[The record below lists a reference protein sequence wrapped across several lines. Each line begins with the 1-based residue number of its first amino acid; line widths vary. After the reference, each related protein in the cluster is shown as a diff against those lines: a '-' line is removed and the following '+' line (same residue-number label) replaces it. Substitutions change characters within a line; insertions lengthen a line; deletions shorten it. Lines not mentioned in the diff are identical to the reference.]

1 MPPLHFWSVS
11 AIMIIDNKLLYN
23 FIVRKIRFNER
34 IADMRKIMKIIDT
47 VKSHYYQERTYL
59 KEGEYLRLALYSLEE
74 SIGEIC
80 IDTRHLRKKEIS
92 RVREYFLTGSLHNIF
107 ISRRV
112 RKCIQDNA
120 ATAVRLI
127 LDHCFGNGDYDPV
140 YTTNLIVRAIDQ
152 HSCTE
157 RCGYAEAVNAVNLYK
172 EYLNGNS
179 AALTQLKDTLADFFL
194 RTKPFYFTPVA
205 EN

>member
-1 MPPLHFWSVS
+1 MT
-11 AIMIIDNKLLYN
+11 IIDAVKKLN
-23 FIVRKIRFNER
+23 
-34 IADMRKIMKIIDT
+34 
-47 VKSHYYQERTYL
+47 HQELTQIQA
-59 KEGEYLRLALYSLEE
+59 GEYLPLVLHGLEE
-74 SIGEIC
+74 SIWEIR
-80 IDTRHLRKKEIS
+80 IDIRHLRKKEIAP
-92 RVREYFLTGSLHNIF
+92 VMEYFLTGKLHKKFNT
-107 ISRRV
+107 RRV
-112 RKCIQDNA
+112 RKCIQNN
-120 ATAVRLI
+120 TASAVHLI
-127 LDHCFGNGDYDPV
+127 LNRCFDNGEYDSV

-157 RCGYAEAVNAVNLYK
+157 CCGYAEAVNAVNLYK